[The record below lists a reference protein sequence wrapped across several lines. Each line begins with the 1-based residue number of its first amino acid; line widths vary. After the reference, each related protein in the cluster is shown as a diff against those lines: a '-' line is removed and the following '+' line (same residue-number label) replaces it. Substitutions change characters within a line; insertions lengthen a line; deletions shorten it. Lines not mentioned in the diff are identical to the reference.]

1 MPNVEIVGVTEI
13 VDKSKVPYI
22 IVRQSLPNG
31 QEKFI
36 LNAEEGISFKVKPK
50 GGILYLGLNPNAQT
64 TNGASQLAHKS
75 IKS

>member
-36 LNAEEGISFKVKPK
+36 LKAEEGISFKV
-50 GGILYLGLNPNAQT
+50 
-64 TNGASQLAHKS
+64 
-75 IKS
+75 

>member
-22 IVRQSLPNG
+22 IVRQALPNG

-36 LNAEEGISFKVKPK
+36 LKAGEGISFKVFIFNLKLWAIQQVSDTFMIQVVQDLSP
-50 GGILYLGLNPNAQT
+50 T
-64 TNGASQLAHKS
+64 H
-75 IKS
+75 